1 MENVV
6 GPSPL
11 LHLFLQPK
19 PMNFFYKSIMVDSSS
34 LRAILSMNI
43 YDCDALIFHGW
54 VTPQS
59 FDNDSVLLLVLS
71 CSIHSSFVNFPSVS
85 S

>member
-1 MENVV
+1 
-6 GPSPL
+6 
-11 LHLFLQPK
+11 
-19 PMNFFYKSIMVDSSS
+19 
-34 LRAILSMNI
+34 MNI

-71 CSIHSSFVNFPSVS
+71 CSIHSSFVNFPGVS